1 MINKNVNEIRSD
13 MKNKV
18 RYATRTYKKS
28 EERGWSRAVPD
39 ECWFTGSQLIV
50 QNLFFKDQESQT
62 WQIEANLLTVD
73 MLGEKIQVT
82 IFSDNPAV
90 YQRRVGAAYI
100 GDAEVCSVD
109 LTISFQI

>member
-1 MINKNVNEIRSD
+1 MKISVLTLNASAVVKQLVLALFTILVLIGWTGSIINSDWLGMINKNVNEIRSD

-50 QNLFFKDQESQT
+50 QNLFFKD
-62 WQIEANLLTVD
+62 
-73 MLGEKIQVT
+73 
-82 IFSDNPAV
+82 
-90 YQRRVGAAYI
+90 
-100 GDAEVCSVD
+100 
-109 LTISFQI
+109 

>member
-1 MINKNVNEIRSD
+1 
-13 MKNKV
+13 
-18 RYATRTYKKS
+18 
-28 EERGWSRAVPD
+28 
-39 ECWFTGSQLIV
+39 
-50 QNLFFKDQESQT
+50 
-62 WQIEANLLTVD
+62 